1 MRVRLNCA
9 GYSNNDGITSTRV
22 RFDLVIVDSC
32 LETWLLPT
40 AQGYDNV
47 EFVMD
52 LASSDSLTIYWTPD
66 DVARNCEYDSTISV
80 TDSNW
85 STYDQLTVSHT
96 AETFTTSGTSTVTGD
111 ASTSITA

>member
-52 LASSDSLTIYWTPD
+52 LASSDSLTIYWKPD